1 MEKTQKISWI
11 PLILVSAA
19 SFVAALDETFMNVSI
34 SQVVKDLDTDVGTI
48 QTIMSLYTLITASL
62 MLITSKL
69 QDIIGKRTI
78 FVAGAIIYG
87 AGTLTAA
94 LSPNVIVLFLGW
106 ALLEGVGGACM
117 TPCVISIITGTYDGE
132 RRTSAL
138 AISSAI
144 VGISAGIGPLYGGIV
159 TSYISWRV
167 GFGLEFLIIIGIIV
181 LHRKIPYFEST
192 AEKSDLDITGS
203 ILSVLGLLLLIIGIL
218 QLEDQRY
225 ALSVG
230 LIIGSFIILAAFG
243 FFELRRVRMDKV
255 PLFDVRLFKYRNLT
269 IGTLIRLS
277 SSIAVG
283 GALFSVSVFLQS
295 ALELS
300 AIRTGLMLLPLT
312 LGMLL
317 VSSTASKFAT
327 RFGHK
332 GCMLFG
338 FAVAIVGC
346 LILSRQFTTDATFLD
361 LAPGMFIFGVG
372 LGFPM
377 SLATDASLEGIP
389 AEAQNSCSGLSS
401 IGQTL
406 GMSMGTAIIGVIM
419 LMGAKLGLADAVVN
433 IMGVTDTSAEGI
445 RNAAETYVEKMGNVD
460 PSTLVGGDKET
471 YDQIKNTVIQD
482 GMGVVMYVS
491 AALML
496 VSGGLTCALKGKKK
510 EAKEEKAE

>member
-62 MLITSKL
+62 MLVSSKL

-78 FVAGAIIYG
+78 FVFGAIVYG
-87 AGTLTAA
+87 AGTMLAA
-94 LSPNVIVLFLGW
+94 ISPNVIVLFLGW
-106 ALLEGVGGACM
+106 ALLEGIGGACM

-144 VGISAGIGPLYGGIV
+144 IGISAGIGPLYGGIV

-192 AEKSDLDITGS
+192 AERGDLDITGS
-203 ILSVLGLLLLIIGIL
+203 VLSVIGLLLLIIGIL
-218 QLEDQRY
+218 QIEDERY

-230 LIIGSFIILAAFG
+230 LILGSFVVLAGFG
-243 FFELRRVRMDKV
+243 FFELRRVRTDKV

-269 IGTLIRLS
+269 IGTLVRLTS
-277 SSIAVG
+277 SVAIG

-295 ALELS
+295 VLELS
-300 AIRTGLMLLPLT
+300 AIKTGLMLLPLT

-317 VSSTASKFAT
+317 VSLTVSKFT
-327 RFGHK
+327 TKFGHK
-332 GCMLFG
+332 ALMLFG

-346 LILSRQFTTDATFLD
+346 LILSRQFTVDASFLS
-361 LAPGMFIFGVG
+361 LAPGMFIFGIG

-377 SLATDASLEGIP
+377 SLATDVSLEGIP

-401 IGQTL
+401 VGQTL

-419 LMGAKLGLADAVVN
+419 LLGAKLGLADAILGIV
-433 IMGVTDTSAEGI
+433 GTTDLSAGEI
-445 RNAAETYVEKMGNVD
+445 RDLAEEFVEKMGNVD
-460 PSTLVGGDKET
+460 TEALQGEDREMYQQVRA
-471 YDQIKNTVIQD
+471 TVIQD

-491 AALML
+491 AALMAF
-496 VSGGLTCALKGKKK
+496 SGLLTCALKGKKK
-510 EAKEEKAE
+510 DNK